1 MQNVYDSIL
10 ATLMEECEV
19 RASGLSVY
27 ETSSRLVQ
35 GLHKANLIV
44 KIQLNK
50 MAGLK
55 DINVEAHQA
64 LMEKRKLANSW
75 QGNVVIAQ
83 LYEAEIKSNLTK
95 MEVLADEIRRGNSKR
110 EATTQEASSILD
122 RLISECKF
130 KKALE
135 IFKQD
140 YFGDA
145 PVMVS
150 ADSYSAQVQRVY
162 RGQPTDCP
170 AEAIAY
176 SLLENP
182 NE

>member
-1 MQNVYDSIL
+1 MQNVYDSII
-10 ATLMEECEV
+10 ATLTEEFKV
-19 RASGLSVY
+19 REQGLSIY
-27 ETSSRLVQ
+27 ESSSRLVKA
-35 GLHKANLIV
+35 LHEANLII

-50 MAGLK
+50 MAGLE
-55 DINVEAHQA
+55 DINVEAHQK

-83 LYEAEIKSNLTK
+83 MYEAEIKSNLTK

-110 EATTQEASSILD
+110 EATSQEAKSILD

-162 RGQPTDCP
+162 RGQKTDCP
-170 AEAIAY
+170 AEAIAF
-176 SLLENP
+176 SLMENP
-182 NE
+182 K